1 MLCFLN
7 AACAWCAS
15 WFNHPLKDSFYMHNI
30 PDIAPFRAKLDD
42 LDAQMAEPN
51 FYSDQ
56 RRAADI
62 SREQQRLSSLVEKFE
77 AYHTMEAQIAENNE
91 MLADDT
97 LEEELR
103 EMANEELESLT
114 AQREELVSSV
124 LRAMIPPDPTDS
136 RNSVMEI
143 RGGAGGD
150 EANIFAGD
158 LFRMYSRY
166 AERRGWRVEVMSS
179 NVADTGGF
187 REIIFNMTGEEA
199 YKYLKFESGVH
210 RVQRVPAT
218 ETQGRIHTSTATVA
232 VLPEA
237 EEVDIEIRTQDLDI
251 ATMRAS
257 GAGGQHVNTT
267 DSAVMMTHIPT
278 GVTVYCADERS
289 QIKNRAKALTVMRS
303 RLLKAKEEEEH
314 AKYAAER
321 KGQIGTG
328 DRSERIR
335 TYNYPQGRLTDHRIG
350 MSLSLAPA
358 IDGDLKDL
366 IDGLQ
371 NFDYDARIQ
380 NLLKAQEV

>member
-1 MLCFLN
+1 
-7 AACAWCAS
+7 
-15 WFNHPLKDSFYMHNI
+15 MHKI
-30 PDIAPFRAKLDD
+30 PDIAPFKEKLAS
-42 LDAQMAEPN
+42 LDQMMAEPN

-56 RRAADI
+56 RRAADV
-62 SREQQRLSSLVEKFE
+62 SREHQRLSNLVEKFQ
-77 AYHTMEAQIAENNE
+77 AYHDTMQQIEENKAMAGDSSVEA
-91 MLADDT
+91 
-97 LEEELR
+97 ELR
-103 EMANEELESLT
+103 EMAEEELD
-114 AQREELVSSV
+114 ELEARQEALVKDV

-166 AERRGWRVEVMSS
+166 AESRGWRVEVMSS
-179 NVADTGGF
+179 SPADVGGF
-187 REIIFNMTGEEA
+187 KEIIFSMTGEDA

-237 EEVDIEIRTQDLDI
+237 EEVDVEINPNDLEI
-251 ATMRAS
+251 STMRAS

-267 DSAVMMTHIPT
+267 DSAVMMVHKPT

-289 QIKNRAKALTVMRS
+289 QIKNRAKALAVMRS
-303 RLLKAKEEEEH
+303 RLLQAKIDEEN

-350 MSLSLAPA
+350 MNLSLPTV
-358 IDGDLKDL
+358 IDGNLEEL
-366 IDGLQ
+366 IQALQ
-371 NFDYDARIQ
+371 NYDYEARID
-380 NLLKAQEV
+380 NLLAAQQV

>member
-1 MLCFLN
+1 
-7 AACAWCAS
+7 
-15 WFNHPLKDSFYMHNI
+15 MHKI
-30 PDIAPFRAKLDD
+30 PDIAPFRDKLSE

-62 SREQQRLSSLVEKFE
+62 SREHQHLSTLIEKFE
-77 AYHTMEAQIAENNE
+77 AFHSTVQQIEENEAIAG
-91 MLADDT
+91 DDSV
-97 LEEELR
+97 EEELR
-103 EMANEELESLT
+103 EMAAEELESLQ
-114 AQREELVSSV
+114 AERDRLVNDV
-124 LRAMIPPDPTDS
+124 LRFMIPPDPTDS

-166 AERRGWRVEVMSS
+166 AENRGWRVEIMSS
-179 NVADTGGF
+179 NPADVGGF
-187 REIIFNMTGEEA
+187 REIIFSMTGEDA

-237 EEVDIEIRTQDLDI
+237 EEVDIQINPNDLDI

-267 DSAVMMTHIPT
+267 DSAVMMVHKPT

-289 QIKNRAKALTVMRS
+289 QIKNRAKAMAVMRS
-303 RLLKAKEEEEH
+303 RLLQAKIDEEN

-321 KGQIGTG
+321 KGQIGTC

-335 TYNYPQGRLTDHRIG
+335 TYNYPQGRLSDHRIG
-350 MSLSLAPA
+350 MNLSLQPV
-358 IDGDLKDL
+358 IDGDLSEL
-366 IDGLQ
+366 IDALQ
-371 NFDYDARIQ
+371 NYDYEARIQ
-380 NLLKAQEV
+380 NLLEKQQA

>member
-1 MLCFLN
+1 
-7 AACAWCAS
+7 
-15 WFNHPLKDSFYMHNI
+15 MHNI

-56 RRAADI
+56 RRAAGI

-77 AYHTMEAQIAENNE
+77 AYHAAEAQIAENNE
-91 MLADDT
+91 LLADDT

-114 AQREELVSSV
+114 AEREQLVSSV

-187 REIIFNMTGEEA
+187 REIIFNMTGEDA

-303 RLLKAKEEEEH
+303 RLLKAKEDEEN
-314 AKYAAER
+314 AKYAAQR

-350 MSLSLAPA
+350 MNLSLAPA
-358 IDGDLKDL
+358 IDGDLSDL

>member
-1 MLCFLN
+1 
-7 AACAWCAS
+7 
-15 WFNHPLKDSFYMHNI
+15 MHKI
-30 PDIAPFRAKLDD
+30 PDIAPFRDKLAEF
-42 LDAQMAEPN
+42 DAQMAEPN
-51 FYSDQ
+51 FFADQ
-56 RRAADI
+56 RRAADV
-62 SREQQRLSSLVEKFE
+62 SREHQRLTSLVEKFE
-77 AYHTMEAQIAENNE
+77 AYHATVRQIKENRSMAE
-91 MLADDT
+91 DDSV
-97 LEEELR
+97 EEELR
-103 EMANEELESLT
+103 EMALEEIEALEAKRDKLSLD
-114 AQREELVSSV
+114 V

-158 LFRMYSRY
+158 LFRMYSKY
-166 AERRGWRVEVMSS
+166 AESRGWRVEVISS
-179 NVADTGGF
+179 SPADVGGF
-187 REIIFNMTGEEA
+187 KEIIFSMAGEDA

-237 EEVDIEIRTQDLDI
+237 EEVDVEINPNDLEI
-251 ATMRAS
+251 STMRAS

-267 DSAVMMTHIPT
+267 DSAVMMVHKPS

-289 QIKNRAKALTVMRS
+289 QIKNRAKAMAVMRS
-303 RLLKAKEEEEH
+303 RLLQAKIDEEN

-350 MSLSLAPA
+350 ENFSLPPV
-358 IDGDLKDL
+358 IDGDLSDL
-366 IDGLQ
+366 IDALQ
-371 NFDYDARIQ
+371 NYDYEARIE
-380 NLLKAQEV
+380 NLLSKQNG

>member
-1 MLCFLN
+1 
-7 AACAWCAS
+7 
-15 WFNHPLKDSFYMHNI
+15 MHTI
-30 PDIAPFRAKLDD
+30 PDIAPFREKLSE
-42 LDAQMAEPN
+42 LNEQMNDPD

-56 RRAADI
+56 RRAAEV
-62 SREQQRLSSLVEKFE
+62 SREHQRLSTLIEKFE
-77 AYHTMEAQIAENNE
+77 LYHSTSKQIEENTSMAADESVEA
-91 MLADDT
+91 
-97 LEEELR
+97 ELR
-103 EMANEELESLT
+103 EMASEEVADLAVE
-114 AQREELVSSV
+114 RDRLVKDV
-124 LRAMIPPDPTDS
+124 LRFMIPPEATDS

-166 AERRGWRVEVMSS
+166 AETRGWKVEVMSS
-179 NVADTGGF
+179 SPADVGGF
-187 REIIFNMTGEEA
+187 KEIIFQLTGEDA

-237 EEVDIEIRTQDLDI
+237 EEVDIEINPNDLEI
-251 ATMRAS
+251 STMRAS

-267 DSAVMMTHIPT
+267 DSAVMMVHKPT

-289 QIKNRAKALTVMRS
+289 QIKNRAKALAVMRS
-303 RLLKAKEEEEH
+303 RLLQAKIDEEN

-350 MSLSLAPA
+350 LNLSLPTV
-358 IDGDLKDL
+358 IDGNLNDL
-366 IDGLQ
+366 IDALQ
-371 NFDYDARIQ
+371 NYDYEARIQ
-380 NLLKAQEV
+380 NLLEKQPS

>member
-1 MLCFLN
+1 M
-7 AACAWCAS
+7 
-15 WFNHPLKDSFYMHNI
+15 
-30 PDIAPFRAKLDD
+30 
-42 LDAQMAEPN
+42 
-51 FYSDQ
+51 
-56 RRAADI
+56 AADD
-62 SREQQRLSSLVEKFE
+62 SVE
-77 AYHTMEAQIAENNE
+77 A
-91 MLADDT
+91 
-97 LEEELR
+97 ELR
-103 EMANEELESLT
+103 EMAAEEIEPLANERDCL
-114 AQREELVSSV
+114 ANDV
-124 LRAMIPPDPTDS
+124 LRFMIPPDATDS

-166 AERRGWRVEVMSS
+166 AETRGWRVEIMSS
-179 NVADTGGF
+179 SPADVGGF
-187 REIIFNMTGEEA
+187 KEIIFNMTGEEA
-199 YKYLKFESGVH
+199 YKFLKFESGVH

-237 EEVDIEIRTQDLDI
+237 EEVDVQINPQDLDI
-251 ATMRAS
+251 STMRAS

-267 DSAVMMTHIPT
+267 DSAVMMVHKPT
-278 GVTVYCADERS
+278 GVTVYCADESS

-303 RLLKAKEEEEH
+303 RLLQAKVDEEH

-350 MSLSLAPA
+350 LSLSLPTVVE
-358 IDGDLKDL
+358 GDLDDL
-366 IDGLQ
+366 IDALQ
-371 NFDYDARIQ
+371 NYDYEARIQ
-380 NLLKAQEV
+380 NLLEKQTL